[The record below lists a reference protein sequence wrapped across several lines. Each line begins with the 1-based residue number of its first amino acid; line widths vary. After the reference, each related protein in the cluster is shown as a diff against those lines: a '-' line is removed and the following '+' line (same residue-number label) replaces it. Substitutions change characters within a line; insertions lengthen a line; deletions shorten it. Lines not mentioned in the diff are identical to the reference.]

1 MNKKVKT
8 STVKDS
14 KKHLHLVHSNPA
26 ELPKSK
32 KFKVYSSSP
41 LQRLANRLRFFNKIA
56 LNLSIIGFIGAAISY
71 FCLLS
76 LQFEIS
82 QHLRQLE
89 TQMKN
94 REDLKSSLG
103 KIYSWSNID
112 TEAQKANLKKASQIE
127 IVKTKASLSHNI
139 YDLIR

>member
-1 MNKKVKT
+1 M
-8 STVKDS
+8 
-14 KKHLHLVHSNPA
+14 
-26 ELPKSK
+26 
-32 KFKVYSSSP
+32 
-41 LQRLANRLRFFNKIA
+41 
-56 LNLSIIGFIGAAISY
+56 NLSIIGFIGAAISY

-112 TEAQKANLKKASQIE
+112 IEAQKANLKKASQIE

-139 YDLIR
+139 YDLMH

>member
-1 MNKKVKT
+1 MMNKKMK
-8 STVKDS
+8 SSKAKDL
-14 KKHLHLVHSNPA
+14 KKHLYLIHSA
-26 ELPKSK
+26 EQPKNK

-41 LQRLANRLRFFNKIA
+41 FQRLANRLKFFNKIA
-56 LNLSIIGFIGAAISY
+56 LNLSIIGFLGAAISY

-94 REDLKSSLG
+94 REDLRSSLG
-103 KIYSWSNID
+103 KIYSWSNLY
-112 TEAQKANLKKASQIE
+112 TEAQKANLQQASQIE
-127 IVKTKASLSHNI
+127 IVKTKPSLAHNI
-139 YDLIR
+139 YDLMH